1 MSDIRA
7 CDRAAGCQ
15 DEVYALCEEPG
26 CGQGDQLSRGVQDGC
41 PEEGTWHGVTVF
53 HNLQGPFTT
62 TASFAPHCS
71 PVAELGPGLSLPF
84 CALDSREHILLEWA
98 LSVGHGPK
106 AWEGGAKTPTVGE
119 GRAGWSPRPVLPWIP
134 HTCFLGRFTQDQ
146 ASWCPNVFLLKTWKS
161 DVPQILQR
169 ASLIN
174 P

>member
-1 MSDIRA
+1 MWKTDILVPAPKELAWWRDMSYIRV

-15 DEVYALCEEPG
+15 DEVYTLCEEPG

-84 CALDSREHILLEWA
+84 CALDSREHVLLEWA
-98 LSVGHGPK
+98 LSVGHSPK
-106 AWEGGAKTPTVGE
+106 AWEGGAKTRTVGE

-134 HTCFLGRFTQDQ
+134 TP
-146 ASWCPNVFLLKTWKS
+146 ASWEGSPRTKPAGVQMCFC
-161 DVPQILQR
+161 
-169 ASLIN
+169 
-174 P
+174 